1 MKHKHAELMA
11 QYALDAMETNEPWL
25 RWQFYSKAFG
35 RWIDCSVV
43 APSWYE
49 QTEYRRKPQTKNMT
63 IPEDAETIVF
73 RPGRNFVMK
82 PRTQEISLRDYFA
95 ANALI
100 GLLSFGNPSIQDK
113 TAFTNKAYRYADS
126 MLESREVE
134 Q

>member
-25 RWQFYSKAFG
+25 RWEFYNKTFG
-35 RWIDCSVV
+35 RRIDSHVV
-43 APSWYE
+43 TPSWYE

-73 RPGRNFVMK
+73 RPERNIVME
-82 PRTQEISLRDYFA
+82 PRIQEISLRDYFA
-95 ANALI
+95 AKAMASMI
-100 GLLSFGNPSIQDK
+100 VHDARAKVVEWAYLL
-113 TAFTNKAYRYADS
+113 ADA
-126 MLESREVE
+126 MIEARKVKEES